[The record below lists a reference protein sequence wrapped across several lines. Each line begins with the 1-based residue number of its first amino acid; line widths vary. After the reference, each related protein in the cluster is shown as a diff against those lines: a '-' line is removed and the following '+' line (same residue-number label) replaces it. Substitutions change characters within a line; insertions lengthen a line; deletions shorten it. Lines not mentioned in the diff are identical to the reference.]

1 MTASPGRE
9 HAAPSRILVLG
20 GTSELALAILA
31 ALDAPP
37 GTEVVLAGRGLHT
50 GEDARCANSG
60 KNGAYTAAASR
71 TKLTGG
77 DLSPPDPPPDR

>member
-37 GTEVVLAGRGLHT
+37 GAEVVLAGR
-50 GEDARCANSG
+50 DQ
-60 KNGAYTAAASR
+60 AAAGR
-71 TKLTGG
+71 GRPDAAL
-77 DLSPPDPPPDR
+77 PDPHGQV